1 MKAKKANRSYTITE
15 AEKNAYQREG
25 YDIYDDSG
33 RIIAYGAGK
42 TVPFGK
48 YVEAVKAY
56 ELLESEN
63 ADLKAKLAELEK
75 KLTAEK
81 KKKKVD

>member
-15 AEKNAYQREG
+15 AEVKSWQKEG
-25 YDIYDDSG
+25 YDIYDDHG
-33 RIIAYGAGK
+33 RIVAYGAGK
-42 TVPFGK
+42 TVPFDK
-48 YVEAVKAY
+48 YMQAISAY

-75 KLTAEK
+75 RLEK
-81 KKKKVD
+81 KKVK